1 METDNLSGMRS
12 LVLEDT
18 SFRKHHVDRSHSDVY
33 HVRTQERNMEMKAD
47 RRKIEI
53 IMARTG
59 KRRKD
64 FNMTS
69 STVQNI
75 IREKEVLPDTIG
87 RLARELGVDI
97 TEILKEEEDAK

>member
-1 METDNLSGMRS
+1 
-12 LVLEDT
+12 
-18 SFRKHHVDRSHSDVY
+18 
-33 HVRTQERNMEMKAD
+33 MKAD

-64 FNMTS
+64 LGVNIAP

-97 TEILKEEEDAK
+97 TEILKEERKND

>member
-1 METDNLSGMRS
+1 
-12 LVLEDT
+12 
-18 SFRKHHVDRSHSDVY
+18 
-33 HVRTQERNMEMKAD
+33 MKAD

-64 FNMTS
+64 LGVNIAP

-87 RLARELGVDI
+87 KLARELGVDI
-97 TEILKEEEDAK
+97 TEILKEG

>member
-1 METDNLSGMRS
+1 
-12 LVLEDT
+12 
-18 SFRKHHVDRSHSDVY
+18 
-33 HVRTQERNMEMKAD
+33 MKAD

-64 FNMTS
+64 LGVNIAP

-75 IREKEVLPDTIG
+75 IKEKEVLPDTIG

-97 TEILKEEEDAK
+97 TEILKEG

>member
-1 METDNLSGMRS
+1 
-12 LVLEDT
+12 
-18 SFRKHHVDRSHSDVY
+18 
-33 HVRTQERNMEMKAD
+33 MKAD
-47 RRKIEI
+47 RKKIEI

-64 FNMTS
+64 LGVNIAP

>member
-1 METDNLSGMRS
+1 
-12 LVLEDT
+12 
-18 SFRKHHVDRSHSDVY
+18 
-33 HVRTQERNMEMKAD
+33 MKAD

-64 FNMTS
+64 LAINIAP

-87 RLARELGVDI
+87 KLARELGVDI
-97 TEILKEEEDAK
+97 TEILKEE

>member
-1 METDNLSGMRS
+1 MR
-12 LVLEDT
+12 
-18 SFRKHHVDRSHSDVY
+18 
-33 HVRTQERNMEMKAD
+33 AD
-47 RRKIEI
+47 RKKIEL

-64 FNMTS
+64 LEVNIAP

-97 TEILKEEEDAK
+97 TEILEEERRND

>member
-1 METDNLSGMRS
+1 MR
-12 LVLEDT
+12 
-18 SFRKHHVDRSHSDVY
+18 
-33 HVRTQERNMEMKAD
+33 AD
-47 RRKIEI
+47 RKKIEL

-64 FNMTS
+64 LEINIAP

-75 IREKEVLPDTIG
+75 IKEKEVLPDTIG

-97 TEILKEEEDAK
+97 TEILKEERRND

>member
-18 SFRKHHVDRSHSDVY
+18 SFRKHHADRSHSDVY

-64 FNMTS
+64 FSMTS

>member
-1 METDNLSGMRS
+1 
-12 LVLEDT
+12 
-18 SFRKHHVDRSHSDVY
+18 
-33 HVRTQERNMEMKAD
+33 MKAD
-47 RRKIEI
+47 RKKIEI

-64 FNMTS
+64 LEVNIAP

-75 IREKEVLPDTIG
+75 IKEKEVLPDTIG

-97 TEILKEEEDAK
+97 TEILKEG

>member
-1 METDNLSGMRS
+1 
-12 LVLEDT
+12 
-18 SFRKHHVDRSHSDVY
+18 
-33 HVRTQERNMEMKAD
+33 MKAD

-64 FNMTS
+64 LVINIAP

-87 RLARELGVDI
+87 KLTRELGVDI
-97 TEILKEEEDAK
+97 TEILKEE

>member
-18 SFRKHHVDRSHSDVY
+18 SFRKHHADRSHSDVY

-53 IMARTG
+53 IMVRTG

>member
-1 METDNLSGMRS
+1 
-12 LVLEDT
+12 
-18 SFRKHHVDRSHSDVY
+18 
-33 HVRTQERNMEMKAD
+33 MKAD
-47 RRKIEI
+47 KKKIEI

-64 FNMTS
+64 LGVNIAP

-75 IREKEVLPDTIG
+75 IKEKEVLPDTIG

-97 TEILKEEEDAK
+97 TEILKEERRND

>member
-1 METDNLSGMRS
+1 
-12 LVLEDT
+12 
-18 SFRKHHVDRSHSDVY
+18 
-33 HVRTQERNMEMKAD
+33 MKAD

-64 FNMTS
+64 LVINIAP

-75 IREKEVLPDTIG
+75 IKEKEVLPDTIG

-97 TEILKEEEDAK
+97 TEILKEG

>member
-1 METDNLSGMRS
+1 M
-12 LVLEDT
+12 LEDA
-18 SFRKHHVDRSHSDVY
+18 SFREHHADRSHSDVH
-33 HVRTQERNMEMKAD
+33 HVRTQERIMEMKAD

-64 FNMTS
+64 LVINIAP

-87 RLARELGVDI
+87 KLARELGVDI
-97 TEILKEEEDAK
+97 TEILKEE